1 MPGGAVQSV
10 ALQLLNA
17 VNSIPNMYSW
27 AALQQNY
34 MVTLHH

>member
-1 MPGGAVQSV
+1 MVPGGDTQSIP
-10 ALQLLNA
+10 LQLLNA

-34 MVTLHH
+34 MVR